1 VTIEY
6 MEPVMGE
13 VTLWA
18 DSPEEAVNTIRAN
31 LSHYTVDIKEVTE
44 LDSLPDDL
52 VDLAIEQSTS
62 TIN

>member
-1 VTIEY
+1 MTIEY

-31 LSHYTVDIKEVTE
+31 LSHYTVDIKEVTL